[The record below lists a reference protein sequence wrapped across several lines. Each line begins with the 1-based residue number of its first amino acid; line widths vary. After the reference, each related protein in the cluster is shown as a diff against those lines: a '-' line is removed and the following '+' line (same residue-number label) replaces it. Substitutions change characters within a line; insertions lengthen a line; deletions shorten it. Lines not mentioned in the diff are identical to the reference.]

1 MNGGWL
7 DGLWENYSGEGGTG
21 VSDSGESELG
31 VSDPGENGYGLS
43 ESGSEWSGSGWS
55 GSGYFND
62 TNLTGTCAA
71 LNIQGP
77 VQLPYSDT
85 FTIGMRYAQMIVFLF
100 LFIAG
105 LSLNSL
111 VIGLVAKYK
120 NLRTYSI
127 VISLQIVV
135 LDLFLSALYLI
146 SVINAAANRWLFGE
160 YMCAIIGMLL
170 FTSVLVRTILMFVFV
185 IDRCLSVFWTFRY
198 PKYKVR
204 IISCL
209 SAATWGFSL
218 LVRIP
223 LLPGLLDCYTFT
235 PLAWQCAFDSNC
247 NDKCAIYSHTYIAI
261 LVIPLTIT
269 PVFPYIALYYKGRKI
284 RKTAAQEGTSTE
296 EELQKRERR
305 SSITFF
311 LLFLTV
317 FILALPNVLIS
328 VGVRSKF
335 ADRDAPRYAYILSFV
350 GISVLSLLII
360 SDPIV
365 IMRDKDIKERL
376 QQVKNYF
383 LQKCC
388 PWYEINT
395 PNEIDF
401 NHPNMIR
408 PNRPNEMYF
417 NPLNEIHSNPLTE
430 NLPNEIHLNP
440 PNEMPSKDPP
450 NIEIHPDP
458 PNEISPNETDT
469 PLNELPPNETDTP
482 LNEVP
487 PNETDTPLNEVP
499 PNETDT
505 LLNEVPPNETDTP
518 LNEVPPNETDTPLN
532 EVPPNETDT
541 PLSEVPPN
549 ETDTPLNEVPPNETD
564 TPLSEVP
571 PNETDTPLNE
581 VPPNETDTPLSEVP
595 PNETDT
601 PLNEVPP
608 NETDT
613 PLSEVPPN
621 ETDTPLSEVPPNET
635 DTPLSEVP
643 PNETDTPLSEVPPNE
658 TDTPL
663 SEVPP
668 NETDTPLSEV
678 PPNETDTPLSKVP
691 PNEID
696 TPPNP
701 SEIDTLPRPSPP
713 YEIDTPSNEIYSNPA
728 CVAEQPA
735 INETAL

>member
-1 MNGGWL
+1 MRNAHVPHIIVVERLVIREFVIKSSWLSLRRMNGGWL
-7 DGLWENYSGEGGTG
+7 DGLWENNGANYSGESGTG
-21 VSDSGESELG
+21 VSDSGESGLG

-62 TNLTGTCAA
+62 TNLTSTCAA

-85 FTIGMRYAQMIVFLF
+85 FAIGMRYAQMIVFLF

-160 YMCAIIGMLL
+160 YVCAIIGMLL
-170 FTSVLVRTILMFVFV
+170 FTSVLVRTFLMLVFV

-209 SAATWGFSL
+209 SAASWGFSL

-223 LLPGLLDCYTFT
+223 LLPGILDCYTFT

-247 NDKCAIYSHTYIAI
+247 NNKCAIYSHAYIAI
-261 LVIPLTIT
+261 LVVPLTIA
-269 PVFPYIALYYKGRKI
+269 PVFLYIALYYKGRKI
-284 RKTAAQEGTSTE
+284 RKTAAQEGTSTA

-305 SSITFF
+305 SSLTFF

-335 ADRDAPRYAYILSFV
+335 ADREAPKYAYILSFF

-401 NHPNMIR
+401 NRPNMIR

-417 NPLNEIHSNPLTE
+417 NPLNEIHSNPLTD

-440 PNEMPSKDPP
+440 PNEMPSNDPP

-469 PLNELPPNETDTP
+469 P
-482 LNEVP
+482 
-487 PNETDTPLNEVP
+487 
-499 PNETDT
+499 
-505 LLNEVPPNETDTP
+505 LNEVPPNETDTP

-541 PLSEVPPN
+541 PLNEVPPN
-549 ETDTPLNEVPPNETD
+549 ETDTPLNEVPPNVIETDTPLNEVTPNVIETD

-571 PNETDTPLNE
+571 PNETDTPLNK
-581 VPPNETDTPLSEVP
+581 VPPNET
-595 PNETDT
+595 
-601 PLNEVPP
+601 
-608 NETDT
+608 
-613 PLSEVPPN
+613 
-621 ETDTPLSEVPPNET
+621 
-635 DTPLSEVP
+635 
-643 PNETDTPLSEVPPNE
+643 
-658 TDTPL
+658 
-663 SEVPP
+663 
-668 NETDTPLSEV
+668 
-678 PPNETDTPLSKVP
+678 
-691 PNEID
+691 D

-701 SEIDTLPRPSPP
+701 SEIDTLPHPSPP

-728 CVAEQPA
+728 CVAAQPA